1 MYISHQY
8 QSKPLSLKPSKSLAK
23 QNNVLLAMRVCDE
36 VGAL

>member
-1 MYISHQY
+1 
-8 QSKPLSLKPSKSLAK
+8 LKPSKSLAK